1 MAHAEVSPGCVAPV
15 ALANSGRMGVAAR
28 RAVVVGVAILLGCA
42 AVVTLLS
49 QPAVESRPSSLS
61 AKQGW
66 MRKIYRQQRGMSPD
80 QMFMTAIK
88 SGEMAASDATQEV
101 PAISPGR
108 KGAPR
113 LVIQAPAKTQRLQEV
128 AAEPEEPEV
137 VAAAP
142 EGEASAPEGV
152 PPAEVEAE
160 AESQDAAVPEEVAEA
175 AADTQVPEGVVE
187 GQEQIADEPVPE
199 EGAAEE
205 EMGEETEAAPTA
217 EGVPPGYQIVSGAP
231 AESQPPMNVVFQG
244 SPFKV
249 PVQSPGV
256 GLVED
261 AVTIPPALFA
271 GGGWSEETIN
281 GRPAQQ
287 KVTVTV
293 KRPAAVEAPEEE
305 MPASEDEAV
314 DKGEEADQDGPGEVE
329 AEAKAQEEASPA
341 AADEASPV
349 KEATPP
355 ADEQSETEA
364 MQEHEMV
371 AGSGVGAEEPVGT
384 VQQPYSIGEAVP
396 MIGAARVPEMGQVM
410 SAMGYASVQS
420 YCTLGKRQSPINI
433 EFNIAPSPLPL
444 LLWQVTSAANAQW
457 RTVPVSIESVPSGRS
472 LVLSGASAVM
482 PVGGIAYALQNV
494 HIHAASEH
502 AIASQRFDM
511 EVQFLHSAIVDGVE
525 KFMVVSVFA
534 SKADETAPFL
544 AQLAAA
550 ARIHDTELTTTEA
563 IVSVDLA
570 LVASQVLGQTEF
582 VGPTSTNAQS
592 YYQYD
597 GSFTTAPCTENVVWV
612 VLKNPLA
619 VTVEDLALITQYLGQ
634 PSRPVQPLNERIVL
648 SRDVAAA
655 L

>member
-1 MAHAEVSPGCVAPV
+1 VA
-15 ALANSGRMGVAAR
+15 AARASGMGVAAR

-49 QPAVESRPSSLS
+49 QPAGEGRPAALG

-66 MRKIYRQQRGMSPD
+66 MRKIYRQQHGMSPD

-101 PAISPGR
+101 PAITPRRSA
-108 KGAPR
+108 APR

-128 AAEPEEPEV
+128 AAEPEE

-142 EGEASAPEGV
+142 EEEAPAPEGA

-175 AADTQVPEGVVE
+175 AADAQVPEGVVE
-187 GQEQIADEPVPE
+187 GQEQIADEPVPGE
-199 EGAAEE
+199 QVDAASS
-205 EMGEETEAAPTA
+205 AQ
-217 EGVPPGYQIVSGAP
+217 GVPPGYQIVSGAP
-231 AESQPPMNVVFQG
+231 AGSKPPMNVVFQG

-256 GLVED
+256 GLVEN

-281 GRPAQQ
+281 GLPAQRQ
-287 KVTVTV
+287 VTVTI
-293 KRPAAVEAPEEE
+293 KRPEAAGEE
-305 MPASEDEAV
+305 MPATEGEAA
-314 DKGEEADQDGPGEVE
+314 DKGEEAEQKGSAE
-329 AEAKAQEEASPA
+329 AEAKEKPA
-341 AADEASPV
+341 PTAADEVASPV
-349 KEATPP
+349 QEAIPP
-355 ADEQSETEA
+355 ADEQNETAA
-364 MQEHEMV
+364 MQDPEMV
-371 AGSGVGAEEPVGT
+371 RPGEVGAQVPVGA
-384 VQQPYSIGEAVP
+384 VQQPYSIGVAVP

-410 SAMGYASVQS
+410 AAMGYASVQS

-433 EFNIAPSPLPL
+433 EFNIAPSPMPL
-444 LLWQVTSAANAQW
+444 LLWQVTSAATAQL
-457 RTVPVSIESVPSGRS
+457 RTAPISIESVPSGRS

-482 PVGGIAYALQNV
+482 PVGGVVYALQNI

-534 SKADETAPFL
+534 SKAAETAPFL

-550 ARIHDTELTTTEA
+550 ARIHDTELTTTES
-563 IVSVDLA
+563 IVSIDLA
-570 LVASQVLGQTEF
+570 SVASQVLGQTEF
-582 VGPTSTNAQS
+582 VGPTATNAQS

-619 VTVEDLALITQYLGQ
+619 VKEEDLELISRYLAQ
-634 PSRPVQPLNERIVL
+634 PSRPLQPLNERIVL